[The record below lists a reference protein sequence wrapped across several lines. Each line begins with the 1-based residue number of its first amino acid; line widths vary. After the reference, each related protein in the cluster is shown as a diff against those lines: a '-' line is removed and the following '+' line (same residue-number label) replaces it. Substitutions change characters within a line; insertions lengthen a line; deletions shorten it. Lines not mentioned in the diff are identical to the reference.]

1 MIQVTRQ
8 GTESSSSAE
17 ALEKLRAQFERQH
30 YFLLPGLLEPGLLAL
45 IQRQIDR
52 GEFRERVHERIDS
65 NKELCLTANAGV
77 GALLFL
83 MNDETLFRIIQDVT
97 RCDRIRSFEGRV
109 YRVNP
114 GAGHHDAWHNDIGE
128 DRLVGMSINLSREV
142 YSGGVLQIRERESE
156 EVVSEA
162 VNTGAGDAVI
172 FRLAREFQHR
182 ITEVEGSNS
191 KSAFAGWFRAQPD
204 SLSLLKESY
213 EERDER
219 HLDKISLPS
228 RVRSSGPIHA
238 DLSH

>member
-8 GTESSSSAE
+8 GTEFSSSAE
-17 ALEKLRAQFERQH
+17 ALEGLRAQFERRH
-30 YFLLPGLLEPGLLAL
+30 YFLLPGLVEPGLLAL

-65 NKELCLTANAGV
+65 NKELCLTANPGV

-83 MNDETLFRIIQDVT
+83 MNDAKLFQIIQDVT

-114 GAGHHDAWHNDIGE
+114 SAGHHDAWHNDIGE
-128 DRLVGMSINLSREV
+128 DRLVAMSINLSREV

-156 EVVSEA
+156 EIVSE
-162 VNTGAGDAVI
+162 VTNVGPGDAVV
-172 FRLAREFQHR
+172 FRLSGDFQHR
-182 ITEVEGSNS
+182 ITQVEGSAS
-191 KSAFAGWFRAQPD
+191 KTAFAGWFRAQPD
-204 SLSLLKESY
+204 SLSLLVESDQD
-213 EERDER
+213 RR
-219 HLDKISLPS
+219 VDKLSLPFQ
-228 RVRSSGPIHA
+228 VRFRGSIRA

>member
-17 ALEKLRAQFERQH
+17 ALEGLRAQFERRH

-65 NKELCLTANAGV
+65 NMELCLTANPGV

-83 MNDETLFRIIQDVT
+83 VNDETLFQIIQDVT
-97 RCDRIRSFEGRV
+97 RCARIRSFEGRV

-128 DRLVGMSINLSREV
+128 DRLVGMSINLSREI
-142 YSGGVLQIRERESE
+142 YSGGMLQIRERESGE
-156 EVVSEA
+156 ILSEA
-162 VNTGAGDAVI
+162 ANVGPGDAVV
-172 FRLAREFQHR
+172 FRLSGDFQHR
-182 ITEVEGSNS
+182 ITEVEGSAS
-191 KSAFAGWFRAQPD
+191 KTAFAGWFRAQPD
-204 SLSLLKESY
+204 SLSLLVESDQN
-213 EERDER
+213 RR
-219 HLDKISLPS
+219 VDKLSLPF
-228 RVRSSGPIHA
+228 RVRSKGPIRA